1 MWKDSIDT
9 LLYKLAY
16 KKEGLSG
23 KIISEGVQT
32 FIKEGAQAGARE
44 ITQVGLKELGQSTLK
59 ELGQSALKEGSQGLL
74 KEGTQGISKELGQK
88 LISEGA
94 QSATKEG
101 NQALAK
107 EFGQQINK
115 QLVQSGSNSTLK
127 KIGIV
132 GLSAGA
138 IFGLDNIQTTDTNG
152 DGVVDDKDKSL
163 LDKGL
168 SKTSEAVGG
177 VAGKVAGSVAGVA
190 GDIGGSILDGLGIDL
205 DVVKDY
211 AWKAF
216 IVIIFMI
223 ALKVISVLYTMF
235 KSPRKISVVTESK
248 KFDLNSSIIQ
258 KV

>member
-9 LLYKLAY
+9 LLYKVAY
-16 KKEGLSG
+16 KKEGWST
-23 KIISEGVQT
+23 KFFSEGAQT
-32 FIKEGAQAGARE
+32 VVKEGAQAGVRE
-44 ITQVGLKELGQSTLK
+44 LTQVGAKELGQTT
-59 ELGQSALKEGSQGLL
+59 LKEGSQGLI
-74 KEGTQGISKELGQK
+74 KEGTQGASKEFGQK
-88 LISEGA
+88 FLSEGS

-101 NQALAK
+101 NQLLAK
-107 EFGQQINK
+107 EFGQQATK
-115 QLVQSGSNSTLK
+115 QTAQSGATSTIK
-127 KIGIV
+127 KV
-132 GLSAGA
+132 GAAGLA
-138 IFGLDNIQTTDTNG
+138 VGALFALDNIQTTDTNG

-163 LDKGL
+163 LDKGV
-168 SKTSEAVGG
+168 SKTAEAVGE
-177 VAGKVAGSVAGVA
+177 VAGTVAGGVAGVA

-223 ALKVISVLYTMF
+223 ALKVISVLYTIF